1 MDYQI
6 QLITRSQIP
15 SDIFLCGENDKTDFK
30 FIHLF
35 EFSNSFKI
43 VYGSN
48 NKIYSAD
55 EIIEDIENDFRITTE
70 YNNSPEELQEY
81 YKDEFDIYYKYS
93 ICLKIWNYYNNN
105 KQLIQEVIDYYKSD
119 SLSEYENDTEEEDE
133 GIVSDDDLVVF

>member
-15 SDIFLCGENDKTDFK
+15 ADIFLCGENDKSDFK

-35 EFSNSFKI
+35 EFSNGFKI

-48 NKIYSAD
+48 NKIYSAE
-55 EIIEDIENDFRITTE
+55 EIIEDIENDFKITTE

-93 ICLKIWNYYNNN
+93 ICLKIWNYYNTN
-105 KQLIQEVIDYYKSD
+105 KQLIQEVIDYYKSH

-133 GIVSDDDLVVF
+133 GIETGDELVI